1 MKSFLLKP
9 LYNRA
14 VDGIPGLGTP
24 AETAARFLAGPGTLH
39 ERAEEM
45 TGTYTLLC
53 GSAGF
58 VFGLGGFITL
68 PITLPANIIGVATL
82 QLHLCAAT
90 AFMGGH
96 DIHDDEVRKR
106 SIACLVSGSDAEHL
120 QESDEATEVFDRSA
134 VKLAERGIRFLAEG
148 AVGIATRA
156 TKWTATKVVTSRLP
170 RRSLPILG
178 GFIGGASDAYSTG
191 KVAEVARQT
200 FLTDGKPLLT
210 AAELAAGDGAG

>member
-1 MKSFLLKP
+1 MKSLLLKP

-14 VDGIPGLGTP
+14 VDGLPILGTP
-24 AETAARFLAGPGTLH
+24 AETAGRFLAGPGTLH

-53 GSAGF
+53 GSTGF
-58 VFGLGGFITL
+58 VFGLGGFITM

-96 DIHDDEVRKR
+96 DLHDDDVRAR
-106 SIACLVSGSDAEHL
+106 VIACLVGDADAEEL
-120 QESDEATEVFDRSA
+120 DEGDEVTEVFDRSA

-148 AVGIATRA
+148 AVGLAARA
-156 TKWTATKVVTSRLP
+156 TKWTAKKVVTSRFP
-170 RRSLPILG
+170 RRSLPIVG
-178 GFIGGASDAYSTG
+178 GVIGGASDAYSTG
-191 KVAEVARQT
+191 KVAEAARRT
-200 FLTDGKPLLT
+200 FLTDAPPRFLV
-210 AAELAAGDGAG
+210 AELASGDGAD